1 MLCSALSSFPTPLLA
16 LLYADMNTMRVS
28 ATALLGG
35 VSLVASYGLAI
46 GLAIGFPRG
55 WYVPYTTERIA
66 SQATLLLNTFKFIS
80 TLTFSNSVLIVVR
93 DRSRRG

>member
-1 MLCSALSSFPTPLLA
+1 MLCSALSSFQTPLLA

-66 SQATLLLNTFKFIS
+66 SQATLKFC
-80 TLTFSNSVLIVVR
+80 
-93 DRSRRG
+93 